1 MVGHSQIPQT
11 LVVPDVDVQVFR
23 APGGRASSFF
33 TDARLHRVLAW
44 KHDLC
49 ILWLGSNDV
58 IDDIDGIVPNE
69 LAKNIVEIIQTIER
83 DCEAK
88 VCVCLI
94 EPREYPNE
102 YPNTSVSYKKI
113 KNAVNKTIRRKIK
126 NEIIHFN
133 TQTFANSLASDG
145 VQFNDEGSRVEN
157 TFKKVI
163 EGQKEKLLNSLQQLG
178 LEVHKIPGFAIQPI
192 RPDIEKN
199 IRPDSK

>member
-33 TDARLHRVLAW
+33 TDARLYRVLAW

-58 IDDIDGIVPNE
+58 ADDGIVPNE
-69 LAKNIVEIIQTIER
+69 LTKNIMEIIQTIER

-94 EPREYPNE
+94 EPRKYPNE
-102 YPNTSVSYKKI
+102 YPITSATYKKI
-113 KNAVNKTIRRKIK
+113 QNSINSKIK
-126 NEIIHFN
+126 RRIKNQVIHFN

-145 VQFNDEGSRVEN
+145 VQFNDEGRSRVEN
-157 TFKKVI
+157 KIKMVI

-178 LEVHKIPGFAIQPI
+178 LEVHKIPGFAIRPV